1 MSPALP
7 TLLTYTLHPT
17 PLPVGGRGTLRITVA
32 NRRATPVTCD
42 SVTFTLPVGSTPSD
56 CATTHAADF
65 RVVDEFRW
73 RLRSDDSA
81 KDSASFTATPTEPLV
96 PGERHTFEIVGIPIG
111 EQAGT
116 ARLRITELACDEGE
130 PQRTAVQTRPV
141 RKLADDLI
149 LSDFTPD
156 HAAIGHDG
164 TVVLT
169 WTCTP
174 PPGADYTLYYG
185 DNQSAEVNDHIDANG
200 NGRWTSPPLDTTTA
214 FLIQQSSTSGGDV
227 VQHTLTTAVTVTN
240 PDMEVGNLSANG
252 TTSLLGAV
260 QQFDAVKELP
270 LTRTAP
276 TDGFLHGYIKTTDS
290 GSPATLQIV
299 ITAPGSDTPPLSI
312 SVQSTDQAG
321 GDRNQDGR
329 VFTPVPA
336 GARIQATAACDVVYS
351 GQLVW
356 VPLGTGALA
365 D

>member
-17 PLPVGGRGTLRITVA
+17 PLPAGGRGALRITVA

-42 SVTFTLPVGSTPSD
+42 SVTFTLPVGSAPSD
-56 CATTHAADF
+56 CATTHDAEF
-65 RVVDEFRW
+65 RAVDESRW

-81 KDSASFTATPTEPLV
+81 KDSASFTATPTEPLA
-96 PGERHTFEIVGIPIG
+96 PGERHTFEISGIAVG

-116 ARLRITELACDEGE
+116 ARLRITELARGDGE
-130 PQRTAVQTRPV
+130 APRTAVQARPV
-141 RKLADDLI
+141 RKLTADLV

-156 HAAIGHDG
+156 HAAVGHDG
-164 TVVLT
+164 TVVLS

-174 PPGADYTLYYG
+174 PPAADYVLYYG
-185 DNQSAEVNDHIDANG
+185 DNQSVEVNGDIDANG

-240 PDMEVGNLSANG
+240 PDMEVGNLSVNG

-260 QQFDAVKELP
+260 QQFDAVKDLP

-290 GSPATLQIV
+290 GSPATLQIA
-299 ITAPGSDTPPLSI
+299 ITAPGADAPLPSI
-312 SVQSTDQAG
+312 SVQSTDPAG
-321 GDRNQDGR
+321 GDKNQDGR

-336 GARIQATAACDVVYS
+336 GAHIQATAACDAVYS

-365 D
+365 G